1 MNTLNFEEIQTNQE
15 IIQIARNNLDQGPWD
30 YLVGGAESET
40 TMRRNR
46 LAFDKLAFK
55 PRVLIDTSSIDTTT
69 EILGI
74 KLRIPVLLAPIGS
87 QQHFTK
93 DGASAATKAAH
104 KFNVFDVISSVSEP
118 DLETIAEAAPNPKI
132 YQLYIHGDEKWTQDM
147 ISRAVEADY
156 KALCITVDTPRLSRR
171 ERPMLSKYDARS
183 TRIAFNPIHAAS
195 VTWDSLDKINN
206 MSNLPLILKGI
217 ATKED
222 AKIALDHGAEVI
234 WVSNHGG
241 RQLDY
246 NLGTMDMLPEIVEV
260 VNKKAKIVIDGG
272 VQRGSDIAKAIALG
286 ADCVAIGK
294 LQCWGLA
301 AGGETGLI
309 RSLEI
314 LEDEYASTLSFIGVT
329 ETKQLNQKHVCA
341 SDPVNLPH
349 EMSSWVNFPNGR
361 LT

>member
-1 MNTLNFEEIQTNQE
+1 MKKINLENVLTNQE
-15 IIQIARNNLDQGPWD
+15 IIQIARDNLDQGPWD

-46 LAFDKLAFK
+46 LSFDKLAFK
-55 PRVLIDTSSIDTTT
+55 PRVLIDTSSVDPST
-69 EILGI
+69 EFLGE
-74 KLRIPVLLAPIGS
+74 KLRIPILLAPIGS

-93 DGASAATKAAH
+93 DGASAATKAAD
-104 KFNVFDVISSVSEP
+104 KFDVYDVISSVSEP
-118 DLETIAEAAPNPKI
+118 DLETISKAASNPKI
-132 YQLYIHGDEKWTQDM
+132 YQLYIHGDEQWTKEM
-147 ISRAVEADY
+147 ITRAVNANY

-183 TRIAFNPIHAAS
+183 TRIAFNPVHAAS
-195 VTWDSLDKINN
+195 VTWDSLDRINN
-206 MSNLPLILKGI
+206 MSDLPLIIKGI

-222 AKIALDHGAEVI
+222 AKIALDHGADVI

-246 NLGTMDMLPEIVEV
+246 NLGTMDMLPEIVEA

-272 VQRGSDIAKAIALG
+272 IQRGSDIAKAIALG

-301 AGGETGLI
+301 AAGEEGLVK
-309 RSLEI
+309 SLEI
-314 LEDEYASTLSFIGVT
+314 LEDEYVSTLSFIGVT
-329 ETKQLNQKHVCA
+329 KTEQLNKNHVCK
-341 SDPVNLPH
+341 SDPVTMPH
-349 EMSSWVNFPNGR
+349 EMSSWVNFPKGR